1 MRKKYYFFITILTII
16 VGLVIPFSNNTNFG
30 VAADE
35 KSHYTITTDSTY
47 PPFDFQKEKQKEY
60 VGIDMDLLKEIAKI
74 ENFTY
79 SVKPMSFNMAAQTV
93 ANGQADGIIAGMAIT
108 PEREK
113 IYDVSTPYF
122 KTGVVFA
129 VAKNSKIKSYEDLKG
144 KKVALKTGT
153 AAANYALELQKKYNF
168 DVTYFNDSNIMYNDV
183 IEGNSV
189 ACFEDQ
195 PVMQYGIQT
204 GLKLKIPDQKLGNAG
219 SYGFFVKKGQNSQ
232 LLKKFNRGLKKLQDN
247 GKYDQIV
254 DRYLGSAKNSVTK
267 EKKGNLPHYNIATDV
282 TFPPF
287 EIQAKNGKYTGIDM
301 DILESISKSQG
312 FTYTLK
318 PMSFNS
324 ATQTVANGQ
333 NDGIISGLTVTDERR
348 KVFDFSNTYFR
359 SGFIWAVNKDA
370 KIKNIKDLKNKTVAL
385 KTGTGSADYAKS
397 IQKKYGFKIKYFN
410 DSNTM
415 YNDVVVG
422 NSVACFEDE
431 PVMRYAIKNGI
442 NLTIPKQTPANTGEY
457 AFAVQKGK
465 NAALLKAFNIG
476 LKELKKSGKYDQIK
490 AKYLGSKADTNKEV
504 GNTKEDNSVWG
515 LLSSNREMFL
525 SGLGNTMLLTVF
537 AILIASVWGLI
548 LGIMGVSE
556 NRFVRGI
563 YSTIIY
569 IFRGLPLLVLAFFIY
584 IGLPNLTGVKI
595 STFAAGLLTLVLN
608 EGAYTGAFVK
618 GGFDAVDPGQMEAA
632 RALGVPYNQAM
643 RGIIMP
649 QGLKIMIPSFINQFI
664 ITLKDTSIISAIGF
678 VELTQTGQLLVA
690 RTQKGFAVYGIVAL
704 IYLIVITVLTWLSK
718 FIEKRLGF

>member
-1 MRKKYYFFITILTII
+1 MKNKFKFFIMLYAGLLGIILPLSQSGSPTW
-16 VGLVIPFSNNTNFG
+16 
-30 VAADE
+30 AADE
-35 KSHYTITTDSTY
+35 KPHYTITTDSTY
-47 PPFDFQKEKQKEY
+47 PPFDFQKKGQKAY

-79 SVKPMSFNMAAQTV
+79 SIKPMSFNMAAQTV
-93 ANGQADGIIAGMAIT
+93 ANGQADGIIAGMSIT
-108 PEREK
+108 AERKK

-129 VAKNSKIKSYEDLKG
+129 VANNSKIKSYADLKG
-144 KKVALKTGT
+144 QKVALKTGT
-153 AAANYALELQKKYNF
+153 AAADYAVTLQKKYGFN
-168 DVTYFNDSNIMYNDV
+168 VTYFNDSNIMYNDV
-183 IEGNSV
+183 VAGNSV

-195 PVMQYGIQT
+195 PVMRYAIKT

-219 SYGFFVKKGQNSQ
+219 NYGFFVKKGANAKLLNS
-232 LLKKFNRGLKKLQDN
+232 FNQGLQKLQDN
-247 GKYDQIV
+247 GKYDEIV
-254 DRYLGSAKNSVTK
+254 ARYLGQSDDSAA
-267 EKKGNLPHYNIATDV
+267 KKPAANAPHYTIATDV

-287 EIQAKNGKYTGIDM
+287 EIQAKNGKYVGIDM
-301 DILESISKSQG
+301 DLLAAIAKSQG

-324 ATQTVANGQ
+324 ASQTVANGQ
-333 NDGIISGLTVTDERR
+333 NDGIIAGMTITPERR
-348 KVFDFSNTYFR
+348 KIFDFSRSYYE
-359 SGFIWAVNKDA
+359 SGFIWAVK
-370 KIKNIKDLKNKTVAL
+370 KGSEITSIKDLKNKTVAL

-415 YNDVVVG
+415 YNDVAVG
-422 NSVACFEDE
+422 NAAACFEDE
-431 PVMRYAIKNGI
+431 PVMRYAIKNGMD
-442 NLTIPKQTPANTGEY
+442 LKIPNQKPANTGHY

-465 NAALLKAFNIG
+465 NAALLKAFDAG
-476 LKELKKSGKYDQIK
+476 LKELQENGKYDQIK
-490 AKYLGSKADTNKEV
+490 AQYLGGKANKIV
-504 GNTKEDNSVWG
+504 GNTKEDNSAWG
-515 LLSSNREMFL
+515 LLASNREMFL
-525 SGLGNTMLLTVF
+525 SGLGNTLLLTVF
-537 AILIASVWGLI
+537 AILIASLWGLI

-584 IGLPNLTGVKI
+584 IGLPNLTGIKI
-595 STFAAGLLTLVLN
+595 STFAAGLITLVLN

-649 QGLKIMIPSFINQFI
+649 QGLRIMIPSFINQFI

-690 RTQKGFAVYGIVAL
+690 RTQQGFAVYGIVAL
-704 IYLIVITVLTWLSK
+704 IYLIVITALTWLSK
-718 FIEKRLGF
+718 FIEKRLDF

>member
-1 MRKKYYFFITILTII
+1 MKNKFKFFIMLYAGLLGIILPLSQSGSPTW
-16 VGLVIPFSNNTNFG
+16 
-30 VAADE
+30 AADE
-35 KSHYTITTDSTY
+35 KPHYTITTDSTY
-47 PPFDFQKEKQKEY
+47 PPFDFQKKGQKAY

-79 SVKPMSFNMAAQTV
+79 SIKPMSFNMAAQTV
-93 ANGQADGIIAGMAIT
+93 ANGQADGIIAGMSIT
-108 PEREK
+108 AEREK

-129 VAKNSKIKSYEDLKG
+129 VAKNSKIKSYADLKG

-153 AAANYALELQKKYNF
+153 AAADYALTLQKKYGFN
-168 DVTYFNDSNIMYNDV
+168 VTYFNDSNIMYNDV
-183 IEGNSV
+183 VAGNSV

-195 PVMQYGIQT
+195 PVMRYAIKT

-219 SYGFFVKKGQNSQ
+219 NYGFFVKKGANAKLLNS
-232 LLKKFNRGLKKLQDN
+232 FNQGLQKLQDN
-247 GKYDQIV
+247 GKYDEIV
-254 DRYLGSAKNSVTK
+254 ARYLGQSDDSAA
-267 EKKGNLPHYNIATDV
+267 KKPAANAPHYTIATDV

-287 EIQAKNGKYTGIDM
+287 EIQAKNGKYVGIDM
-301 DILESISKSQG
+301 DLLAAIAKSQG

-324 ATQTVANGQ
+324 ASQTVANGQ
-333 NDGIISGLTVTDERR
+333 NDGIIAGMTITPERR
-348 KVFDFSNTYFR
+348 KIFDFSRSYYE
-359 SGFIWAVNKDA
+359 SGFIWAVK
-370 KIKNIKDLKNKTVAL
+370 KGSEITSIKDLKNKTVAL

-415 YNDVVVG
+415 YNDVAVG
-422 NSVACFEDE
+422 NAAACFEDE
-431 PVMRYAIKNGI
+431 PVMRYAIKNGMD
-442 NLTIPKQTPANTGEY
+442 LKIPNQKPANTGHY

-465 NAALLKAFNIG
+465 NAALLKAFDAG
-476 LKELKKSGKYDQIK
+476 LKELQENGKYDQIK
-490 AKYLGSKADTNKEV
+490 AQYLGGKANKIV
-504 GNTKEDNSVWG
+504 GNTKEDNSAWG
-515 LLSSNREMFL
+515 LLASNREMFL
-525 SGLGNTMLLTVF
+525 SGLGNTLLLTVF
-537 AILIASVWGLI
+537 AILIASLWGLI

-584 IGLPNLTGVKI
+584 IGLPNLTGIKI
-595 STFAAGLLTLVLN
+595 STFAAGLITLVLN

-649 QGLKIMIPSFINQFI
+649 QGLRIMIPSFINQFI

-690 RTQKGFAVYGIVAL
+690 RTQQGFAVYGIVAL
-704 IYLIVITVLTWLSK
+704 IYLIVITALTWLSK
-718 FIEKRLGF
+718 FIEKRLDF

>member
-232 LLKKFNRGLKKLQDN
+232 LLKKFNHGLKKLQDN

-267 EKKGNLPHYNIATDV
+267 EKKGNLPH
-282 TFPPF
+282 
-287 EIQAKNGKYTGIDM
+287 
-301 DILESISKSQG
+301 
-312 FTYTLK
+312 
-318 PMSFNS
+318 
-324 ATQTVANGQ
+324 
-333 NDGIISGLTVTDERR
+333 
-348 KVFDFSNTYFR
+348 SNTYFR

-556 NRFVRGI
+556 NRFVRGV